1 MIVINPTMN
10 PPNNANIRS
19 NDRILH
25 IIVQNTHGT
34 KKTTNAAISNAIF
47 LKFHIIISCIFLGS

>member
-1 MIVINPTMN
+1 MVMNPTMN
-10 PPNNANIRS
+10 PPRNATIGS

-25 IIVQNTHGT
+25 IIAQNTHGT